1 MALYIR
7 NQAQH
12 HARKSFDHELK
23 MIFETAWDCSL
34 GRMTQPSLR
43 DFVVPDYLPG
53 IPLTLHAGLLSGAPA
68 ALVGQTAS
76 MMSHAGQAGL
86 LISEPY

>member
-23 MIFETAWDCSL
+23 MILKRHGIVPL
-34 GRMTQPSLR
+34 GEMTQPSLR

-68 ALVGQTAS
+68 ALVGQTAQHDES
-76 MMSHAGQAGL
+76 CRASR
-86 LISEPY
+86 LINK